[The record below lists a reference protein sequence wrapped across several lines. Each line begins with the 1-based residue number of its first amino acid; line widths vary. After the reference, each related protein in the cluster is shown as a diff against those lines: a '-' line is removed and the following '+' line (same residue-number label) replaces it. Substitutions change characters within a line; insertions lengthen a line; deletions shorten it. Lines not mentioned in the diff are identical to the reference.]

1 MYRMTDPLG
10 KASFCKALWAG
21 FSAVPAGLAPG
32 LEAAVNFEIS
42 ELTYGLGVHAVELT
56 VDPDTGNVSLLNYV
70 VVNDCGKAIN
80 PQMAEGQIHGGV
92 VHGIGNTLFEWM
104 AYDDSAQPA
113 QRHWQTISC
122 LRYLKSH
129 PSKSNLS
136 NSRAQKIRLA

>member
-1 MYRMTDPLG
+1 MTDPLG

-21 FSAVPAGLAPG
+21 FSAVPTGLAPG

-92 VHGIGNTLFEWM
+92 VHGIGNTLV
-104 AYDDSAQPA
+104 DG
-113 QRHWQTISC
+113 
-122 LRYLKSH
+122 L
-129 PSKSNLS
+129 
-136 NSRAQKIRLA
+136 

>member
-80 PQMAEGQIHGGV
+80 PQMARPDSWGRSPRYRQHV
-92 VHGIGNTLFEWM
+92 VRVDGL
-104 AYDDSAQPA
+104 
-113 QRHWQTISC
+113 
-122 LRYLKSH
+122 
-129 PSKSNLS
+129 
-136 NSRAQKIRLA
+136 

>member
-70 VVNDCGKAIN
+70 VVNHCGKAIN
-80 PQMAEGQIHGGV
+80 PQMAAGQIHGASSTV
-92 VHGIGNTLFEWM
+92 
-104 AYDDSAQPA
+104 SATRCSSGWPMTIA
-113 QRHWQTISC
+113 LNRSQRHWQTISC